1 MTKRIMKKKSERKAA
16 FQLNRLLE
24 KMDTNLSRSSTGTPV
39 SAASSST
46 RWLKRSQLSSLF
58 WV

>member
-1 MTKRIMKKKSERKAA
+1 MKNSS
-16 FQLNRLLE
+16 RLLE
-24 KMDTNLSRSSTGTPV
+24 KIETNLSRSKAGTV
-39 SAASSST
+39 GSADSSST